1 MLGLMLIHGWAP
13 TVKDFIPT
21 VALVGILILIALS
34 MYRLVWQERAGGE
47 LEFGHLIV
55 VTLGIVSVLIVF
67 LITMLFT
74 ADLFNEPAEVLAILT
89 ALFGVIGTLVGTYFG
104 IKASSDAT
112 LTAQKQTET
121 AQQQVQDLARGATS
135 LTIVSVTPRSNDSG
149 VSPTTLVSATFS
161 HDMNPESIQGTNHFT
176 LVPVNPD
183 SEGATYI
190 PVPGAVEYGPPG
202 YPFRVAAFV
211 PKDDLEGNCT
221 YQATITKDV
230 RDSTGKALAADYT
243 WRFKTHP

>member
-55 VTLGIVSVLIVF
+55 VTLGILSVLIVF

-135 LTIVSVTPRSNDSG
+135 LTIVSVTPPND
-149 VSPTTLVSATFS
+149 VKDVPPDTPVTATFS
-161 HDMNPESIQGTNHFT
+161 HEVYVPSIKGTDHFT
-176 LVPVNPD
+176 LVRMGTQGTGHV
-183 SEGATYI
+183 
-190 PVPGAVEYGPPG
+190 
-202 YPFRVAAFV
+202 RVAGEVDYGQPNNPPRVARFV
-211 PKDDLEGNCT
+211 PSQGLDRDRT
-221 YQATITKDV
+221 YQATITKGV
-230 RDSTGKALAADYT
+230 RDLTGNTLPEDYA
-243 WRFKTHP
+243 WQFKVKS